1 MSESSKAVRK
11 FYWVTTA
18 FVVIFSIF
26 WIVRRFVYDIRPGFN
41 DGYIITG
48 IMMLGCIS
56 LGHLTIRALQRDITA
71 LKAKLNETTD
81 DPADE

>member
-1 MSESSKAVRK
+1 MSESEKAVRK

-26 WIVRRFVYDIRPGFN
+26 WIVRRFVYDIRPEFN
-41 DGYIITG
+41 DYIITG
-48 IMMLGCIS
+48 IMMLGCIQ
-56 LGHLTIRALQRDITA
+56 LGHLTIRALQKDITA